1 MLINGEWRVLVQANQ
16 YAAIM
21 PEGFFRCSG
30 ADQNQ
35 FKGTPGRYRLYSSFA
50 CPWSHQAYLM
60 WCLKGLDAVVDV
72 RIVHPV
78 VGDSGW
84 EFKSGEGVVPDEI
97 VTRIRDLYIQSE
109 AEYTGSVTVPILWDK
124 AQGVIVTHDATD
136 ILQLLDR
143 QFESDVSTYYPV
155 EKLPVM
161 QSVSQFIHHYLYEAI
176 HKAGLATTQLE
187 YETQVGYVFSALD
200 ELDALLAKTRFITG
214 AEPTACDCELWP
226 ILIRFDAVYY
236 SLFKCNRQHVWD
248 YPNLSRY
255 IQSMYQLPGVAE
267 TVNMDHIQAHY
278 YASAWYKNN
287 ATILPIGPEL
297 PWLKS
302 QTHSNSDPE

>member
-1 MLINGEWRVLVQANQ
+1 M
-16 YAAIM
+16 
-21 PEGFFRCSG
+21 
-30 ADQNQ
+30 
-35 FKGTPGRYRLYSSFA
+35 
-50 CPWSHQAYLM
+50 
-60 WCLKGLDAVVDV
+60 

-84 EFKSGEGVVPDEI
+84 EFKSGEGVVPDETI
-97 VTRIRDLYIQSE
+97 THIRELYIQSE
-109 AEYTGSVTVPILWDK
+109 AEYTGSVTLPVLWDK
-124 AQGVIVTHDATD
+124 AQQVIVTHDATD
-136 ILQLLDR
+136 TLQLLDR
-143 QFESDVSTYYPV
+143 QFDSNVSTYYPI
-155 EKLPVM
+155 EKLDVM
-161 QSVSQFIHHYLYEAI
+161 QSVSQFIQHYLYEGV
-176 HKAGLATTQLE
+176 HKAGFATTQLE
-187 YETQVGYVFSALD
+187 YETQVTYVFDALN
-200 ELDALLAKTRFITG
+200 ELDDLLAKTPFIAG
-214 AEPTACDCELWP
+214 PHPTACDCELWP

-255 IQSMYQLPGVAE
+255 IQSLYQLPGVAE